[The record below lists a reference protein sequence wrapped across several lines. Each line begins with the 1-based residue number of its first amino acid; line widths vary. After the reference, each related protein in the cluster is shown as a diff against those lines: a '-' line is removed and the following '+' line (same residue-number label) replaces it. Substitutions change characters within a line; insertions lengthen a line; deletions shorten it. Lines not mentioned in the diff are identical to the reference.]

1 MMFTL
6 SPEQTDLAAVLHDF
20 LGAGKTDLASL
31 GVDEVTAPVDL
42 VVVFEEVGHHALAGP
57 LVETLAVVPALV
69 EGVGGGA
76 GAHRTAETGA
86 GVAGEAATRHEATGG
101 AGAGVAGEAATRHE
115 ATGGPGPGSRPGA
128 TTGSGTWSVAFPP
141 LVPHAPEAD
150 HYLLVDGDTVREA
163 APTTE
168 LQSVD
173 PTRRLV
179 ELTPGPV
186 VATDAP
192 TARAFE
198 LGVLTTSAQ
207 LLGLGRAVLEMT
219 TEHAKA
225 RAQFGRPIGQFQAV
239 KHHLANV
246 LIGLELAR
254 PLVFGAAVTMS
265 ARDVSA
271 AKVATS
277 DAAWQAA
284 RVALQVHGAIGY
296 TAEHDLSRFLLQT
309 RALRTAWGSPSMHRA
324 RVLEAL

>member
-6 SPEQTDLAAVLHDF
+6 SAEQTDFASVLHDF
-20 LGAGKTDLASL
+20 LGAGGTDLVSL
-31 GVDEVTAPVDL
+31 GVDEVTDPVDL
-42 VVVFEEVGHHALAGP
+42 VVLFEEVGHHAVAGP
-57 LVETLAVVPALV
+57 LVEALAVVPALV
-69 EGVGGGA
+69 AGVGGEARGRA
-76 GAHRTAETGA
+76 GA
-86 GVAGEAATRHEATGG
+86 
-101 AGAGVAGEAATRHE
+101 
-115 ATGGPGPGSRPGA
+115 
-128 TTGSGTWSVAFPP
+128 GSGTWSVAFPP
-141 LVPHAPEAD
+141 LLPHAAEAD
-150 HYLLVDGDTVREA
+150 HYLLVDGDTLREA
-163 APTTE
+163 TPTTE
-168 LQSVD
+168 LHSVD

-186 VATDAP
+186 IATDAP
-192 TARAFE
+192 TARAFD

-207 LLGLGRAVLEMT
+207 LLGLGRALLEMS

-225 RAQFGRPIGQFQAV
+225 RTQFGTPIGRFQAV

-254 PLVFGAAVTMS
+254 PLVFGAAVTMT

-296 TAEHDLSRFLLQT
+296 TAEHGLGRFLLQT

>member
-6 SPEQTDLAAVLHDF
+6 SAEQTDFASVLHDF
-20 LGAGKTDLASL
+20 LKAGGTDLASL
-31 GVDEVTAPVDL
+31 GVDQVTDPVDL
-42 VVVFEEVGHHALAGP
+42 VVLFEEVGHHAVAGP
-57 LVETLAVVPALV
+57 LVETLAVVPALI
-69 EGVGGGA
+69 GSSGG
-76 GAHRTAETGA
+76 
-86 GVAGEAATRHEATGG
+86 
-101 AGAGVAGEAATRHE
+101 
-115 ATGGPGPGSRPGA
+115 S
-128 TTGSGTWSVAFPP
+128 SCSVAFPP
-141 LVPHAPEAD
+141 LLPHAPEAD
-150 HYLLVDGDTVREA
+150 RYLLVDGDTLREA
-163 APTTE
+163 TPITE
-168 LQSVD
+168 LDSVD

-186 VATDAP
+186 IATDAP
-192 TARAFE
+192 TGRAFD

-207 LLGLGRAVLEMT
+207 LLGLGRALLEMT

-225 RAQFGRPIGQFQAV
+225 RTQFGTPIGRFQAV

-296 TAEHDLSRFLLQT
+296 TAEHGLGRFLLQT